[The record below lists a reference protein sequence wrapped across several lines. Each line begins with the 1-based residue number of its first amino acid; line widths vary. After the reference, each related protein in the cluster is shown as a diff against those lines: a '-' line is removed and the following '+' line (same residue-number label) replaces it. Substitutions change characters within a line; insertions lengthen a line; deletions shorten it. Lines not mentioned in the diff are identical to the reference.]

1 MTCTVSGLRQFR
13 LIVVRWLVGSSMALE
28 RIRQSYRPNRITV
41 LFVGESPPHGG
52 TFFYCANPGLFR
64 YTADAFRIAF
74 GSSIADEQF
83 LAMFKQAGCYLEDL
97 SLSPINH
104 LGNSERWRARRA
116 AVAGFVGRVKA
127 VSPEVVVCVMR
138 GIAALVRK
146 TVSEAGFATVP
157 FDVVA
162 FPAMGHEEEYV
173 KGLVPILRQLHAS
186 GRLGDVW
193 SATQHRAAPEGR
205 SKEGG
210 WMRLPVSAGVR
221 RKTSKEAAATDVRVP
236 PNSLL
241 LLSGIPAV
249 GKSSFGR
256 YLARDYG
263 FAYYDLEC
271 YPRGWPH
278 PELKPVWDS
287 SRVEFVSR
295 LKAYHC
301 RIALDWGFPGHA
313 IGWVQEL
320 LSAGAKLVWLE
331 GDIARAREEFLRRGS
346 IDVAEFD
353 AQVSAMLSA
362 RLPDGLECVR
372 VEALGSSGFKDPH
385 QILEEI
391 FRQ

>member
-1 MTCTVSGLRQFR
+1 MNL
-13 LIVVRWLVGSSMALE
+13 
-28 RIRQSYRPNRITV
+28 
-41 LFVGESPPHGG
+41 
-52 TFFYCANPGLFR
+52 
-64 YTADAFRIAF
+64 
-74 GSSIADEQF
+74 
-83 LAMFKQAGCYLEDL
+83 
-97 SLSPINH
+97 
-104 LGNSERWRARRA
+104 
-116 AVAGFVGRVKA
+116 
-127 VSPEVVVCVMR
+127 
-138 GIAALVRK
+138 
-146 TVSEAGFATVP
+146 
-157 FDVVA
+157 
-162 FPAMGHEEEYV
+162 
-173 KGLVPILRQLHAS
+173 
-186 GRLGDVW
+186 
-193 SATQHRAAPEGR
+193 
-205 SKEGG
+205 
-210 WMRLPVSAGVR
+210 GVR
-221 RKTSKEAAATDVRVP
+221 RNASKEAAATDGKVP
-236 PNSLL
+236 PNFLL